1 MREQIQ
7 TIIKRYNDITDEMSR
22 PEVIADQHRYRELAK
37 EHKDLTPIV
46 DTGNHYLQVLKN
58 IDDDKAILEGHDE
71 DLKQLAHEEL
81 ATLEEEK
88 SRLFEELKKLL
99 IPKDPNDDKNA
110 IVEIRAGTGGEE
122 AAIFA
127 ADLYRLY
134 LKFAERKGWKVEE
147 LSGTQNGLG
156 GFKEVIFLLSGEN
169 VYGTMK
175 FESGVHRV
183 QRVPVTETQG
193 RIHTSAATVAV
204 LPEAEEVDIEI
215 NASELRIDTYR
226 SSGAG
231 GQHVNKVETAIRITH
246 LPTGLVVTCQ
256 DEKSQYKNKEK
267 ALKILRSRLLALK
280 EAEKEAEIAAKRRSM
295 VSTGD
300 RSAKIRTYNF
310 PQGRVTDHR
319 INLTLYRLTE
329 VMEGEIDELISALQL
344 AHNTELMKS
353 WPPRK
358 VFRADD
364 SLKTFSIL
372 PQNLLA
378 RLQNN
383 LKFP

>member
-7 TIIKRYNDITDEMSR
+7 TIIKRFNDITDEMSR

-46 DTGNHYLQVLKN
+46 NTGNRYLQVLKN

-71 DLKQLAHEEL
+71 DLKQIAHEEL

-156 GFKEVIFLLSGEN
+156 GFKEVIFLVSGEN

-353 WPPRK
+353 
-358 VFRADD
+358 
-364 SLKTFSIL
+364 
-372 PQNLLA
+372 
-378 RLQNN
+378 
-383 LKFP
+383 

>member
-46 DTGNHYLQVLKN
+46 NTGNRYLQVLKN

-71 DLKQLAHEEL
+71 DLKQIAHEEL
-81 ATLEEEK
+81 DTLEEEK

-353 WPPRK
+353 
-358 VFRADD
+358 
-364 SLKTFSIL
+364 
-372 PQNLLA
+372 
-378 RLQNN
+378 
-383 LKFP
+383 

>member
-71 DLKQLAHEEL
+71 DLKQIAHEEL

-353 WPPRK
+353 
-358 VFRADD
+358 
-364 SLKTFSIL
+364 
-372 PQNLLA
+372 
-378 RLQNN
+378 
-383 LKFP
+383 